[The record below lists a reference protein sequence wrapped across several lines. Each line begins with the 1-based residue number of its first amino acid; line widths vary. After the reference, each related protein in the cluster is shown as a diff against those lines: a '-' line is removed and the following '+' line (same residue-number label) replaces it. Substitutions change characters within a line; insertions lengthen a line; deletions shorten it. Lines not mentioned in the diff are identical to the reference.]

1 MDLDLRKVRYFV
13 AVAEE
18 LNFRRAAERLHVAQ
32 PVLSRQIRA
41 LEKELHAQL
50 FVRDSGGTQL
60 TRAGAQLL
68 AEASLLLAGADAAR
82 RRVTQ
87 AARATSTFTVG
98 FMPGLTVTEPVLAL
112 GAAHPDLTVEVLR
125 TEWTNQVSVLHDG
138 RADIG
143 YIRMP
148 ADLTGLRTSTLFSE
162 TRVAVVPAAHRL
174 AGKEAISIHDLAD
187 EHLLQHPDAVPE
199 WRSIAKETHDR
210 QRATRATQARSVE
223 EKLEHVATGR
233 GFSVLP
239 ESTATYYQRPD
250 VTWTPITDIPPS
262 EVRLAWVATRHTPLI
277 PEFIE
282 LAEAAVGTR
291 RAIRRRDR
299 TG

>member
-1 MDLDLRKVRYFV
+1 MDLDLRKLRYFV
-13 AVAEE
+13 ALAEE

-50 FVRDSGGTQL
+50 FVRDSSGTQL
-60 TRAGAQLL
+60 TPAGAQLL

-82 RRVTQ
+82 RRVAQ

-143 YIRMP
+143 YLRMP
-148 ADLTGLRTSTLFSE
+148 VDLTGLRTSTLFSE
-162 TRVAVVPAAHRL
+162 ARVAVVPAAHRL
-174 AGKEAISIHDLAD
+174 AGKEAVSIHDLAD

-199 WRSIAKETHDR
+199 WRSIAKEMHDR
-210 QRATRATQARSVE
+210 QRAAPGTQARSVE
-223 EKLEHVATGR
+223 EKLEHVAAGR

-239 ESTATYYQRPD
+239 ESTATYYQRAD
-250 VTWTPITDIPPS
+250 VAWTPIIDIPPS
-262 EVRLAWVATRHTPLI
+262 EVRLAWAATRRTPLI
-277 PEFIE
+277 AEFVV
-282 LAEAAVGTR
+282 LAEAAV
-291 RAIRRRDR
+291 RDA
-299 TG
+299 

>member
-1 MDLDLRKVRYFV
+1 MDLDLRKLRYFV

-18 LNFRRAAERLHVAQ
+18 LNFRRAAERVHVAQ

-50 FVRDSGGTQL
+50 FVRDSSGTQL

-68 AEASLLLAGADAAR
+68 ADASLLLAGADAAR
-82 RRVTQ
+82 RRVAQ
-87 AARATSTFTVG
+87 AARGTSTFTVG
-98 FMPGLTVTEPVLAL
+98 FMPGLTVTEAVLAL

-125 TEWTNQVSVLHDG
+125 TEWTNQVTVLHDG

-148 ADLTGLRTSTLFSE
+148 ADLTGLRTSALFSE
-162 TRVAVVPAAHRL
+162 PRVAVVPATHRL
-174 AGKEAISIHDLAD
+174 AGKEAVSIHDLAD

-199 WRSIAKETHDR
+199 WRSVAKEMHAR
-210 QRATRATQARSVE
+210 QRAAAATRARSVE
-223 EKLEHVATGR
+223 EKLEHVAAGR

-239 ESTATYYQRPD
+239 ESAATYYQRPD
-250 VTWTPITDIPPS
+250 VVWTPITDIPPS
-262 EVRLAWVATRHTPLI
+262 DVRLAWAATRRTPLI
-277 PEFIE
+277 GEFVV
-282 LAEAAVGTR
+282 LAEAAVTMR
-291 RAIRRRDR
+291 SAIS
-299 TG
+299 

>member
-1 MDLDLRKVRYFV
+1 MDLDLRKLRYFV

-18 LNFRRAAERLHVAQ
+18 LNFRRAADRLHVAQ

-50 FVRDSGGTQL
+50 FVRDSSGTQL
-60 TRAGAQLL
+60 TPAGVELL
-68 AEASLLLAGADAAR
+68 ADASLLLAGADAAR
-82 RRVTQ
+82 RRVAL
-87 AARATSTFTVG
+87 AAHAKLSFTVG

-125 TEWTNQVSVLHDG
+125 TEWINQVTVLHDG

-148 ADLTGLRTSTLFSE
+148 ADLTELQTSALFSE
-162 TRVAVVPAAHRL
+162 PRVAVVPVAHRL
-174 AGKEAISIHDLAD
+174 AGKEAVSIHDLAG

-199 WRSIAKETHDR
+199 WRSVGKEMR
-210 QRATRATQARSVE
+210 PGQRATEVARARSVE
-223 EKLEHVATGR
+223 EKLEHVAAGR

-250 VTWTPITDIPPS
+250 VAWTPITDIPPN
-262 EVRLAWVATRHTPLI
+262 EVRLAWASSRRTPLI
-277 PEFIE
+277 AEFVE
-282 LAEAAVGTR
+282 LAQA
-291 RAIRRRDR
+291 AIR
-299 TG
+299 

>member
-1 MDLDLRKVRYFV
+1 MDLDLRKLRYFV

-18 LNFRRAAERLHVAQ
+18 LNFRRAADRLHVAQ

-50 FVRDSGGTQL
+50 FVRDSSGTQL
-60 TRAGAQLL
+60 TPAGVELL
-68 AEASLLLAGADAAR
+68 ADASLLLAGADAAR
-82 RRVTQ
+82 RRVAL
-87 AARATSTFTVG
+87 AARAKLSFTVG

-112 GAAHPDLTVEVLR
+112 GAAHPNLTVEVLR
-125 TEWTNQVSVLHDG
+125 TEWINQVTVLHDG

-148 ADLTGLRTSTLFSE
+148 ADLTGLQTSALFSE
-162 TRVAVVPAAHRL
+162 PRVAVVPVAHRL
-174 AGKEAISIHDLAD
+174 AGKEAVSIHDLAG

-199 WRSIAKETHDR
+199 WRSVGKEMR
-210 QRATRATQARSVE
+210 PGQRATEVARARSVE
-223 EKLEHVATGR
+223 EKLEHVAAGR

-250 VTWTPITDIPPS
+250 VAWTPITDIPPN
-262 EVRLAWVATRHTPLI
+262 EVRLAWASSRRTPLI
-277 PEFIE
+277 AEFVG
-282 LAEAAVGTR
+282 LAQA
-291 RAIRRRDR
+291 AIR
-299 TG
+299 

>member
-1 MDLDLRKVRYFV
+1 MDLDLRKLRYFV
-13 AVAEE
+13 ALAEE
-18 LNFRRAAERLHVAQ
+18 LNFRRAADRLHVAQ

-50 FVRDSGGTQL
+50 FVRDSSGTRL
-60 TRAGAQLL
+60 TPAGVQLL
-68 AEASLLLAGADAAR
+68 ADASLLLAGADAAR
-82 RRVTQ
+82 RRVAL
-87 AARATSTFTVG
+87 AAHAKSSFTVG

-125 TEWTNQVSVLHDG
+125 TEWINQVTVLHDG

-148 ADLTGLRTSTLFSE
+148 ADLTGLQTSALFSE
-162 TRVAVVPAAHRL
+162 PRVAVVPAAHRL
-174 AGKEAISIHDLAD
+174 AGKEAVSIHDLAG

-199 WRSIAKETHDR
+199 WRSVGKEMR
-210 QRATRATQARSVE
+210 AGQRATVVARARSVE
-223 EKLEHVATGR
+223 EKLEHVAAGR

-250 VTWTPITDIPPS
+250 VAWTPITDIPPN
-262 EVRLAWVATRHTPLI
+262 EVRLAWASSRRTPLI
-277 PEFIE
+277 AEFVE
-282 LAEAAVGTR
+282 LAQA
-291 RAIRRRDR
+291 AIR
-299 TG
+299 